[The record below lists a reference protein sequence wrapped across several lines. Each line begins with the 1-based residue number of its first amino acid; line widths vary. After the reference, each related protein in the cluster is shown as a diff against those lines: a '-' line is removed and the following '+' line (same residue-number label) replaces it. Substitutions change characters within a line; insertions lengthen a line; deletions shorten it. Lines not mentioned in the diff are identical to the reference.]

1 MSPPA
6 LPLDA
11 DQPANTPGR
20 SWTHRILWTLVGAM
34 ILNWS
39 VTLYG
44 PASIYAPVTVL
55 DVLAGF
61 WGLSLIIGSWLDFAA
76 FPQLQRADNLFG
88 WFNALVLV
96 ALVGAWAYLQFH
108 NNPGYSTDELSF
120 DQYAGQLVAHGLHN
134 PYVNT
139 MAPAG
144 PMFRLSPDGYTYTIT
159 GTPVLKMS
167 YPSLSF
173 LIYVPFLLLGW
184 TNELGA
190 GLNVAGW
197 MVAILLMFWLLPRN
211 LRPAVLLLSSIDVY
225 LSFAVGGVTDML
237 YIPLLVIA
245 AYKWDRF
252 GESRLSY
259 INPIAVGLAMS
270 IKQTPWPVV
279 AFVLC
284 ALAWDEYDKHG
295 NIELAAKRAG
305 RYFAIVVG
313 VFLIPNLPYLIAS
326 PSAWFDGVFQPFT
339 AQMVP
344 AGQGLISL
352 TLFAH
357 LGGGSLVAYTFLLL
371 LMALLTLVVF
381 VGTYP
386 LLRPATFILPSVFYF
401 FAARSQTNYLIPLVP
416 VGIVGAI
423 TAGPPAARR
432 AAGVGKRL
440 GGIMRSR
447 LWLRATGA
455 VAVAAALAI
464 VYAFTSLSPLTVTI
478 LKEGTTGYLG
488 GIRFLDIEVHN
499 HTDHPLKPSY
509 TIQTSHGDTTFWRV
523 NHGPRMIKPG
533 TTAKIQIYARNYQ
546 AEPGLSDGF
555 AVLAF
560 TDHPEAVSV
569 SHRFLINLWRTATSP
584 QSFNDPQAIGKVV
597 TVRAQVL
604 DHFNSPVRRAGVEV
618 IMNQTIYAG
627 FGVRKATA
635 SIDGEKPGHR
645 AHAFTNSRGVATFHV
660 VGTRPG
666 IFTFSVHL
674 LKRGQYI
681 FGTSGYLDI
690 TFQRKPVRA

>member
-1 MSPPA
+1 
-6 LPLDA
+6 
-11 DQPANTPGR
+11 
-20 SWTHRILWTLVGAM
+20 M

-76 FPQLQRADNLFG
+76 FPQLERSDNLFG
-88 WFNALVLV
+88 WFNAVLLVV
-96 ALVGAWAYLQFH
+96 LVGAWAYLQYH
-108 NNPGYSTDELSF
+108 NNPAYSTDELSF
-120 DQYAGQLVAHGLHN
+120 DQYAAQLVAHGLHN
-134 PYVNT
+134 PYVHS

-144 PMFRLSPDGYTYTIT
+144 PLFRLSPDGYTYTIT

-184 TNELGA
+184 SNELGA
-190 GLNVAGW
+190 VLNVAGW
-197 MVAILLMFWLLPRN
+197 MAAILLMFWLLPRN

-225 LSFAVGGVTDML
+225 LSFATGGVTDML

-284 ALAWDEYDKHG
+284 ALALDEYDKHG
-295 NIELAAKRAG
+295 DVRQAARRAG
-305 RYFAIVVG
+305 RYLAVVVG
-313 VFLIPNLPYLIAS
+313 VFLIPNLPYMIAS

-344 AGQGLISL
+344 SGQGLISL

-357 LGGGSLVAYTFLLL
+357 LGGGSLQAYTLLL
-371 LMALLTLVVF
+371 ALMAILTLVVF

-386 LLRPATFILPSVFYF
+386 LLRPGTFMLPSLFYF
-401 FAARSQTNYLIPLVP
+401 FAARSQTNYLIALVP

-432 AAGVGKRL
+432 AGDVARRL
-440 GGIMRSR
+440 GGIMRGR

-455 VAVAAALAI
+455 VAVVAALAI
-464 VYAFTSLSPLTVTI
+464 IYAFTSLSPLTITI
-478 LKEGTTGYLG
+478 VKEGTTGYLG

-499 HTDHPLKPSY
+499 HTNHSLKPSY

-533 TTAKIQIYARNYQ
+533 TTAHVQIFERNYQ

-555 AVLAF
+555 SVLGF

-569 SHRFLINLWRTATSP
+569 SDRFLVNLWRTATLP
-584 QSFNDPQAIGKVV
+584 QSFNDPQPIGKSV
-597 TVRAQVL
+597 TVRVQLL
-604 DHFNSPVRRAGVEV
+604 DHFNSPVRKPGVEV
-618 IMNQTIYAG
+618 IMTQTIYAG
-627 FGVRKATA
+627 FGVRKARA
-635 SIDGEKPGHR
+635 SINGAEPGHR
-645 AHAFTNSRGVATFHV
+645 FHTLTNSQGVATFHI
-660 VGTRPG
+660 VGTRPSS
-666 IFTFSVHL
+666 ISFSAHL
-674 LKRGQYI
+674 LKARRYI
-681 FGTSGYLDI
+681 YGSSGYLNI
-690 TFQRKPVRA
+690 TFVRSPVKH

>member
-1 MSPPA
+1 
-6 LPLDA
+6 
-11 DQPANTPGR
+11 
-20 SWTHRILWTLVGAM
+20 M

-44 PASIYAPVTVL
+44 PASIYAPVTLL

-61 WGLSLIIGSWLDFAA
+61 WGLSLMIGSWLDFAA
-76 FPQLQRADNLFG
+76 FPRLERADNLFG
-88 WFNALVLV
+88 WCNALLLVVLV
-96 ALVGAWAYLQFH
+96 GCWAYLQYH
-108 NNPGYSTDELSF
+108 NNPGYTTDELSF
-120 DQYAGQLVAHGLHN
+120 DQYAAQLVAHGLHN
-134 PYVNT
+134 PYVHS

-144 PMFRLSPDGYTYTIT
+144 PMFRLSPDGYTYTIA

-184 TNELGA
+184 SNELGA

-197 MVAILLMFWLLPRN
+197 MAAILLMFWLLPRN

-225 LSFAVGGVTDML
+225 LSFATGGVTDML

-252 GESRLSY
+252 GTSRLSY

-295 NIELAAKRAG
+295 DVRVAARRAG
-305 RYFAIVVG
+305 RYLAVVVG
-313 VFLIPNLPYLIAS
+313 VFLIPNLPYLVAS
-326 PSAWFDGVFQPFT
+326 PTAWFDGVFQPFT

-344 AGQGLISL
+344 SGQGLISL

-357 LGGGSLVAYTFLLL
+357 LGGGSLQAYTIILA

-386 LLRPATFILPSVFYF
+386 LLRPATFILPSLFYF
-401 FAARSQTNYLIPLVP
+401 FAARSQTNYLIALVP

-432 AAGVGKRL
+432 AADVGKRV
-440 GGIMRSR
+440 GGIMRGL
-447 LWLRATGA
+447 LWFRVTVA

-464 VYAFTSLSPLTVTI
+464 VYAFTSLSPLTITI
-478 LKEGTTGYLG
+478 IKEGTTGYLG
-488 GIRFLDIEVHN
+488 GVRFLDIEVHN
-499 HTDHPLKPSY
+499 HTNHPLNPNY

-523 NHGPRMIKPG
+523 NEGPRMIKPG
-533 TTAKIQIYARNYQ
+533 TTAHVQIFERNYQ

-555 AVLAF
+555 SVLAF
-560 TDHPEAVSV
+560 TDRPEAVSV
-569 SHRFLINLWRTATSP
+569 SHRFLINLLRTATIP
-584 QSFNDPQAIGKVV
+584 QSFNDPQTIGKVI
-597 TVRAQVL
+597 TVRVQLL
-604 DHFNSPVRRAGVEV
+604 DHFNGPVRKSGVEV
-618 IMNQTIYAG
+618 FLGQTIYAS
-627 FGVRKATA
+627 FGLRKAAA
-635 SIDGEKPGHR
+635 SIDGQGPGHKY
-645 AHAFTNSRGVATFHV
+645 HAFTNAQGTATFQI

-666 IFTFSVHL
+666 SITFSAHL
-674 LKRGQYI
+674 LKQGKYI
-681 FGTSGYLDI
+681 YGSSGYLNI
-690 TFQRKPVRA
+690 TFKR

>member
-1 MSPPA
+1 
-6 LPLDA
+6 
-11 DQPANTPGR
+11 
-20 SWTHRILWTLVGAM
+20 M

-44 PASIYAPVTVL
+44 PASIYAPLALL
-55 DVLAGF
+55 DVLAGI
-61 WGLSLIIGSWLDFAA
+61 WGVSVALGSLLDLEGY
-76 FPQLQRADNLFG
+76 PSLQRWGNLFG
-88 WFNALVLV
+88 WANALILV
-96 ALVGAWAYLQFH
+96 VLVGAWTLVQFH
-108 NNPGYSTDELSF
+108 NNPGYTTDELSF
-120 DQYAGQLVAHGLHN
+120 DQYAAQLVAHGLHN
-134 PYVNT
+134 PYVHS

-144 PMFRLSPDGYTYTIT
+144 PMFRLSPDGYTYTIS

-173 LIYVPFLLLGW
+173 LAYVPFLLLGW
-184 TNELGA
+184 NNELGA

-197 MVAILLMFWLLPRN
+197 MAAILLMFWLLPRN
-211 LRPAVLLLSSIDVY
+211 LRPAVLLLSSVDVY
-225 LSFAVGGVTDML
+225 LSFATGGVTDML

-259 INPIAVGLAMS
+259 INPVAVGLAMS

-295 NIELAAKRAG
+295 DVRIAARRAG
-305 RYFAIVVG
+305 RYLAVVVG
-313 VFLIPNLPYLIAS
+313 VFLLPNLPYLIAS
-326 PSAWFDGVFQPFT
+326 PTAWFDGVFQPFT

-344 AGQGLISL
+344 SGQGLISL

-357 LGGGSLVAYTFLLL
+357 LGGGSLQAYTLILA
-371 LMALLTLVVF
+371 LMAVLVLVLF

-401 FAARSQTNYLIPLVP
+401 FAARSQTNYLIPLIP
-416 VGIVGAI
+416 VAIVGAV

-432 AAGVGKRL
+432 ASGVGKRL
-440 GGIMRSR
+440 GGIMRGR

-455 VAVAAALAI
+455 VAVVAALAI
-464 VYAFTSLSPLTVTI
+464 LYAFTSLSPLTITI

-499 HTDHPLKPSY
+499 HTDQALKPSY

-533 TTAKIQIYARNYQ
+533 TTAKLQIYARNYQ

-555 AVLAF
+555 SVLAF

-569 SHRFLINLWRTATSP
+569 SNRFLVNLLRTTPSP
-584 QSFNDPQAIGKVV
+584 QSFNDPQPLGKVV
-597 TVRAQVL
+597 TVRIQLL
-604 DHFNSPVRRAGVEV
+604 DHFTSPVHRAGVHV
-618 IMNQTIYAG
+618 TLSQTIYAS
-627 FGVRKATA
+627 FGVRKAAA
-635 SIDGEKPGHR
+635 SIDGKKPGHK
-645 AHAFTNSRGVATFHV
+645 AYAFTNSQGVATFKI

-666 IFTFSVHL
+666 TFTFSAHL
-674 LKRGQYI
+674 LKKGQYI
-681 FGTSGYLDI
+681 FASSGYLNI
-690 TFQRKPVRA
+690 TFVRHVTR